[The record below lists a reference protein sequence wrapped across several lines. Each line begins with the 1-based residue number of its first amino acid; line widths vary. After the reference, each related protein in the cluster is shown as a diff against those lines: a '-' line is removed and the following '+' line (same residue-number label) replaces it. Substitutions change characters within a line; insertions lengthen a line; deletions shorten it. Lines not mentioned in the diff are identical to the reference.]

1 MKKLIISFFITLLVT
16 NNVLAY
22 SCTKD
27 MKSIDKALNSLAISE
42 EEFAYD
48 EYVVQYLR
56 ELGEVF
62 HKSGDHEASVIVL
75 KAAKELLDIQI
86 KEE

>member
-1 MKKLIISFFITLLVT
+1 MKKFIIPFFITLLVT
-16 NNVLAY
+16 NYVLAY
-22 SCTKD
+22 SCTTD

-75 KAAKELLDIQI
+75 KAARELLGI
-86 KEE
+86 

>member
-1 MKKLIISFFITLLVT
+1 MKKFIISFFITLLVT

-27 MKSIDKALNSLAISE
+27 MKSIDKALDSLANSE
-42 EEFAYD
+42 KERAYD

-56 ELGEVF
+56 EVGEGF
-62 HKSGDHEASVIVL
+62 HQSGDHEASVIVL
-75 KAAKELLDIQI
+75 KAAKELLGIQI

>member
-1 MKKLIISFFITLLVT
+1 MKKLIISFFITLLVA
-16 NNVLAY
+16 NNVWAY
-22 SCTKD
+22 SCPMD
-27 MKSIDKALNSLAISE
+27 MKVIDKALDSLAISE
-42 EEFAYD
+42 EELAYD

-56 ELGEVF
+56 EVGEAL

-75 KAAKELLDIQI
+75 KAAKELLGIQI

>member
-1 MKKLIISFFITLLVT
+1 MKKLIISFFITLLIV
-16 NNVLAY
+16 NNIWAY
-22 SCTKD
+22 SCPMD
-27 MKSIDKALNSLAISE
+27 MKVIDKALDSLAISE
-42 EEFAYD
+42 EELAYD

-56 ELGEVF
+56 EVGEAF

-75 KAAKELLDIQI
+75 KAAKELLGIQI